1 MKLLALGSSLGHIK
15 HLNFN
20 RQTDLYIT
28 VLSQTVHEHLIEVH
42 EMHVACVLQTNNSL
56 STAVPTQ
63 WHALQMPHIQLWIKI
78 MMGCVQNCVII
89 MIKCAPCIRG
99 AYRHRCRKER
109 TPYTLMLITGHSQMS
124 WSIQNHLFLTAV
136 LLLHGVCIIK

>member
-63 WHALQMPHIQLWIKI
+63 WHALQMPHIQL
-78 MMGCVQNCVII
+78 
-89 MIKCAPCIRG
+89 
-99 AYRHRCRKER
+99 
-109 TPYTLMLITGHSQMS
+109 
-124 WSIQNHLFLTAV
+124 
-136 LLLHGVCIIK
+136 

>member
-1 MKLLALGSSLGHIK
+1 MKLLELGSSFGHIK
-15 HLNFN
+15 HLKFN
-20 RQTDLYIT
+20 RQTDLYVT
-28 VLSQTVHEHLIEVH
+28 LLSQTIHEHLIEVH
-42 EMHVACVLQTNNSL
+42 ETHVACVLQINNSC

-63 WHALQMPHIQLWIKI
+63 WHVLQIVHIQLWIKI

-99 AYRHRCRKER
+99 AYRHWRRKER

-124 WSIQNHLFLTAV
+124 WCIQNHLFLTAV
-136 LLLHGVCIIK
+136 LLLYGVCIIK